1 MMIKFLTRIKI
12 PARENV
18 DSRVLSE
25 AKKLSNAAEE
35 PVKLSMCKWQLATCQ
50 DSFVPITIRAL
61 NASGNQIKLKG
72 ITERPNS
79 LLQTP
84 NSSKLT
90 DNYVTGVKKHC
101 ITTHGRDSCEIL
113 DQNSANISKTPPT
126 STVCTITDA
135 KVRKCHIRGFKG
147 VIFAAIFIYYT
158 F

>member
-1 MMIKFLTRIKI
+1 M
-12 PARENV
+12 

-25 AKKLSNAAEE
+25 ARKLSNAADE

-72 ITERPNS
+72 MTETPNL

-90 DNYVTGVKKHC
+90 ANYVTGVKKHS
-101 ITTHGRDSCEIL
+101 ITTHVRNSCEIL
-113 DQNSANISKTPPT
+113 NQNSANISKTPPT

-135 KVRKCHIRGFKG
+135 KVRKCHIRGLE
-147 VIFAAIFIYYT
+147 A
-158 F
+158 